1 MTTEV
6 TFYGQNY
13 ETDEWYD
20 IDYDSFISEVHDEF
34 SKYIGNETNIISN
47 NYGWNNASVSTDFI
61 LEDADDI
68 VRKLSHDSQWNMTIE
83 KLPNVLDTYH
93 IIVDDHDGTSNFM
106 VSFKERN
113 EL

>member
-6 TFYGQNY
+6 IFYGQNY
-13 ETDEWYD
+13 ETDEWSD
-20 IDYDSFISEVHDEF
+20 IDYDSFISEVHAEF
-34 SKYIGNETNIISN
+34 SKYIGNETKIISN
-47 NYGWNNASVSTDFI
+47 NYRWDNASVSTDFI

-68 VRKLSHDSQWNMTIE
+68 VKQLSHDSQWNMTIE
-83 KLPNVLDTYH
+83 KLNKVLDTYH

-106 VSFKERN
+106 VSFKKRN